1 MQELSYN
8 AGMIDRAAIFAEL
21 TRRNAIRRQAQLPLL
36 DMRNEF
42 HRAVEFSRWKTV
54 CEEHSDQMRS
64 EVIAELSKAFGGEPQ
79 SRWWTL
85 GGQRP
90 NAQATS
96 CPPSIVHLISL
107 AVAGEGF
114 SSPAYIRS
122 SRAPWSYWPVHA
134 EPTALGQL
142 SHAGQAERLQ

>member
-1 MQELSYN
+1 
-8 AGMIDRAAIFAEL
+8 MIDKATIFAEL

-79 SRWWTL
+79 STGGRWAVSVLTL
-85 GGQRP
+85 KRLRALHQ
-90 NAQATS
+90 
-96 CPPSIVHLISL
+96 
-107 AVAGEGF
+107 
-114 SSPAYIRS
+114 SS
-122 SRAPWSYWPVHA
+122 
-134 EPTALGQL
+134 T
-142 SHAGQAERLQ
+142 